1 MSLAVSDMGRSVRAE
16 PEFERLSPVFGGSSS
31 VAAAWH
37 QVRSLLSDVFAAE
50 TLSPFGPPVR

>member
-1 MSLAVSDMGRSVRAE
+1 MGRSARAE